1 MKRLIFLGPPGAGKG
16 TQAKLLA
23 AKTGIA
29 HISTGEMLR
38 SAISSGTTLGKQA
51 QTYVDKGELVPD
63 QLLLDLIRARLREP
77 DAKNGWI
84 LDGFPRN
91 ASQAAFLDKLLMEM
105 NQACDYAIN
114 LEVPEQVL
122 MERLVGRGRKDDNPE
137 TIRRRLEVYH
147 EHTAPVLD
155 FYLLKGNLKSVNGDR
170 PLEEVNKSLQEIV
183 NGGIRDLK

>member
-23 AKTGIA
+23 DTTGIA

-38 SAISSGTTLGKQA
+38 SAITSGTTLGKKA
-51 QTYVDKGELVPD
+51 QTYVDMGELVPD
-63 QLLLDLIRARLREP
+63 DLLLDLLLARLRES

-91 ASQAAFLDKLLMEM
+91 ASQAAFLDKLLIEI

-114 LEVPEQVL
+114 LEVPERVL
-122 MERLVGRGRKDDNPE
+122 MDRLLVRGRKDDNPE

-155 FYLLKGNLKSVNGDR
+155 FYLQEGNLKSVNGDR

-183 NGGIRDLK
+183 NGDSRE